1 MTVMKGVFCP
11 KDKWTQVA
19 DATTYQSV
27 RVSLQDT
34 TQLGYFWVYVGAS
47 IPNAIP
53 KDGFADAIRV
63 SSTPD
68 NVMGWQINDGLFT
81 GTDKLFI
88 CPDKEGV
95 FHLTQ
100 W

>member
-27 RVSLQDT
+27 TVSMRDT
-34 TQLGYFWVYVGAS
+34 TQTGFFWIYIGAS
-47 IPNAIP
+47 IPNSLP
-53 KDGFADAIRV
+53 REGFADALRV
-63 SSTPD
+63 GANPD
-68 NVMGWQINDGLFT
+68 NLRGWGTSTGDFT
-81 GTDKLFI
+81 GTDKLFV
-88 CPDKEGV
+88 CPEQEGY
-95 FHLTQ
+95 FHVAQ